1 MRRRRNAK
9 IIATLGPAT
18 RTPRQIETLHRR
30 GADVFRL
37 NFSHGS
43 HDDLKAL
50 FGIIREI
57 EHKHGRPIAILTDLQ
72 GPKLRIGTFDGG
84 EVTLKTGDK
93 FRLDM
98 SKAAGDSSRVCLPH
112 KEVFAALK
120 PKHDI
125 LLDDG
130 RLRLRVESKGHDYAE
145 TRVVTGGVLS
155 DHKGANV
162 PETVLP
168 VKALTAPRNAL
179 SLSLSRCPR

>member
-18 RTPRQIETLHRR
+18 QTLRQIETLHRR

-37 NFSHGS
+37 NFSHGT
-43 HDDLKAL
+43 HDDLKGL
-50 FGIIREI
+50 IGIIREI
-57 EHKHGRPIAILTDLQ
+57 ERKHGRPIAILTDLQ
-72 GPKLRIGTFDGG
+72 GTKLRIGTFDGG
-84 EVTLKTGDK
+84 EATLKSGNK

-98 SKAAGDSSRVCLPH
+98 SKALGDASRVSLPH
-112 KEVFAALK
+112 KEVFAALA

-130 RLRLRVESKGHDYAE
+130 RVRLRVERKGRDYAE

-155 DHKGANV
+155 DHKGVNV
-162 PETVLP
+162 PDTILAM
-168 VKALTAPRNAL
+168 KALGIL
-179 SLSLSRCPR
+179 L